1 MGHRNEK
8 ERKFRSSS
16 RYLNQG
22 APTRNIC
29 RKCGARRVD
38 QQIGLEPTPEEWVAR
53 LVEVFRGVRR
63 VLRKDGTLWVEIGDS
78 YAANRSYQVP
88 DNKHQAH
95 NYGEANALRIP
106 PGLKSKDLIGAP
118 WLLAKALQA
127 PYYLGKISDERER
140 IWLAAMVDAEGCIA
154 IHRRPA
160 GTKNYAP
167 YTRKDGTEA
176 EYRRKND
183 SFQPK
188 LEISNTSLAIIER
201 IQQITGERVGS
212 KQEAGTFG
220 RKQTIYRWCVTA
232 DKAREVLRELYPHL
246 VAKQHEARL
255 GIGCPSSGE
264 DARKAWE
271 SLKAIHQGQ
280 SACIDF
286 APPEG
291 MWERGWYLRSEIIW
305 SKKPNPMPES
315 VTDRPTTSH
324 SRVFLL
330 TKSARYF
337 YDAEAIREP
346 HEQPWRSNGKVE
358 SMGSGAAVDAGANQ
372 GFGLQGQKPREYNPA
387 GRNRRSV
394 WTIATEPYPEAHF
407 ATWPQKLVEPMIL
420 AGTSERG
427 VCPECGA
434 PWVRVV
440 EVGYESSRKPG
451 QWNEG
456 GYGGKRTAYSAHG
469 VATKTAS
476 TLGWE
481 PSCNCSLDDPLGEVG
496 SPIPATVLDPFAG
509 SGTTLHVARRLGRR
523 AIGIELSAEYCEL
536 AAKRLSQLSLLGSVD
551 A

>member
-1 MGHRNEK
+1 
-8 ERKFRSSS
+8 
-16 RYLNQG
+16 
-22 APTRNIC
+22 
-29 RKCGARRVD
+29 
-38 QQIGLEPTPEEWVAR
+38 
-53 LVEVFRGVRR
+53 
-63 VLRKDGTLWVEIGDS
+63 
-78 YAANRSYQVP
+78 
-88 DNKHQAH
+88 
-95 NYGEANALRIP
+95 
-106 PGLKSKDLIGAP
+106 
-118 WLLAKALQA
+118 
-127 PYYLGKISDERER
+127 
-140 IWLAAMVDAEGCIA
+140 
-154 IHRRPA
+154 
-160 GTKNYAP
+160 
-167 YTRKDGTEA
+167 
-176 EYRRKND
+176 
-183 SFQPK
+183 
-188 LEISNTSLAIIER
+188 
-201 IQQITGERVGS
+201 
-212 KQEAGTFG
+212 
-220 RKQTIYRWCVTA
+220 
-232 DKAREVLRELYPHL
+232 
-246 VAKQHEARL
+246 
-255 GIGCPSSGE
+255 
-264 DARKAWE
+264 
-271 SLKAIHQGQ
+271 
-280 SACIDF
+280 
-286 APPEG
+286 
-291 MWERGWYLRSEIIW
+291 
-305 SKKPNPMPES
+305 
-315 VTDRPTTSH
+315 
-324 SRVFLL
+324 VFLL